1 MSENIKCPSCKA
13 EITDFNE
20 FKKTFT
26 CPGCGAFLKN
36 SKEIAKLLN
45 RQSAKKNTAINTKN
59 FMGVKIPAEESI
71 PSKNDSLKPKQEPQR
86 EKAPVKKEFNQTP
99 KAQKPS
105 KPISSED
112 AALFAESN
120 DYISPELEALYD
132 DDDYITV
139 TPDSNEEHDAEIENQ
154 GVNNEYFE
162 ENDIELDSNLW
173 ADSDDDDED
182 ITVTATLATFDD
194 DEPEYSDS
202 DILGT
207 PRTMSQEE
215 IDSDFEEHM
224 DEDEDEQE
232 EESISSV
239 NDNAVPEQEEE
250 LNSNV
255 TNEEINSNNTNSDL
269 DLFADL
275 NAVATPQPN
284 RNKSA
289 TSTPQNSIKES
300 ATDNAEYFEPDEDDF
315 DDSYEDDSFSED
327 EYDDDY
333 SEDYDDYE
341 DESIE
346 NDESNEIN
354 KEQVSIATKIF
365 RKIKNSKNSSTVKR
379 SVSVVDINDDI
390 GRKVDKK
397 VFNSNKDGYY
407 NDRQPFVEPEPD
419 IIPSGS
425 ILKVIGIFGGLIF
438 FTAYFIYM
446 L

>member
-71 PSKNDSLKPKQEPQR
+71 PSKKDSLKPKQEPQR

-105 KPISSED
+105 KPINSED

-132 DDDYITV
+132 DDDYITI
-139 TPDSNEEHDAEIENQ
+139 TPDSSEEHDAEIENQ

-232 EESISSV
+232 EE
-239 NDNAVPEQEEE
+239 

-255 TNEEINSNNTNSDL
+255 ANEEINSNNTNSDL

-275 NAVATPQPN
+275 NAVAKPQPN

-300 ATDNAEYFEPDEDDF
+300 TTDNAEYFEPDEDDF

-354 KEQVSIATKIF
+354 KEQVSIASKIF